1 MPMTMDEWQEL
12 MADIAQLVINI
23 DSGYTTV
30 ESGSRCYNALVKL
43 CDECNKTDIPVVRE
57 SGVTTRVL
65 YPQEGGT
72 VGHAL
77 RVAAERYQH
86 DATDCRMIG
95 VEEMHKTGASGPPE
109 GWERMAQQ
117 FDRQQTEAIRLAGFF
132 EDADEVVLRSH
143 EHGEED

>member
-1 MPMTMDEWQEL
+1 MTMDEWQD
-12 MADIAQLVINI
+12 MIADLAQLVINI

-30 ESGSRCYNALVKL
+30 ESGSRCYTALVRL
-43 CDECNKTDIPVVRE
+43 MDECNKQDGPPVVRE
-57 SGVTTRVL
+57 SGLEEVTL
-65 YPQEGGT
+65 SAQICST

-95 VEEMHKTGASGPPE
+95 VEEMHKTGSKNPPE

-117 FDRQQTEAIRLAGFF
+117 FDRQQTEVIRLASMI
-132 EDADEVVLRSH
+132 ENADEMVLRAAH
-143 EHGEED
+143 YEEG